1 MDTILSLLLNVRVN
15 DYQWDTRCR
24 LPSIF
29 LNFIEVV
36 AEVPGVARG
45 KKKKIEKKKKKK
57 FKQKK
62 FDFFDLKH
70 PSATHECPQKFSAH
84 SVQPFWLAIGNIYMY
99 ECLVLLYMI
108 YQLRVLTACIKLHVI
123 IVLYLQNKLLIISVY
138 LLGMGWWI
146 SNDCTEVIEI
156 IELEK

>member
-45 KKKKIEKKKKKK
+45 KKKKIEKNKK
-57 FKQKK
+57 
-62 FDFFDLKH
+62 
-70 PSATHECPQKFSAH
+70 
-84 SVQPFWLAIGNIYMY
+84 
-99 ECLVLLYMI
+99 
-108 YQLRVLTACIKLHVI
+108 IKI
-123 IVLYLQNKLLIISVY
+123 
-138 LLGMGWWI
+138 
-146 SNDCTEVIEI
+146 
-156 IELEK
+156 